1 MKTKVALPL
10 LVPPIITSAKSDGT
24 LLKLVMSDNSE
35 LPIDLAVLAQALGPA
50 LNALIQGKIQEF
62 SPTVAFIDPTSTNA
76 GEIKVEANTVY
87 IFNDTWLTIASKV

>member
-50 LNALIQGKIQEF
+50 LNA
-62 SPTVAFIDPTSTNA
+62 FIDPTSTNA
-76 GEIKVEANTVY
+76 GAIKVEANTVY